1 MLQSSK
7 TQPLSTQAN
16 ALWNA
21 AGCFFYL
28 GCQWLTTIFVALFSS
43 NFENSG
49 VLAFAMSTGNMFS
62 ALGLYKIRTY
72 QVSDVNSDYSPNN
85 YVCFRFITI
94 GTAAFITILYLLA
107 STGLNTFT
115 FASIIYLLFKADE
128 TFNDVIFGIEQ
139 KADRMD
145 YIGKSQFMRGIA
157 TIIGFTVPLLLF
169 DSLIVAIFGMAI
181 LCMSVTLCYDRR
193 NAMLFGFTRPSI
205 NRLQI
210 KRLALACFMPTVANV
225 LATSIVSIARQKYGL
240 TYGEELLGIYA
251 SIATPAVLVQAAASY
266 LYSPLIGKL
275 ARTLAD
281 KGISVFRY
289 ELAKTLGAMLVAI
302 GIICLLVS
310 GLGVYGLPIL
320 FGDTITQYVWIFPFV
335 LISTGCV
342 AILYFVNDMLI
353 VVRKGAAQLV
363 INAIALFTT
372 ISCLDPLTATLS
384 MNGINVAVII
394 GCALSIMLGLAYI
407 FLGNKL

>member
-181 LCMSVTLCYDRR
+181 LCMSVTLC
-193 NAMLFGFTRPSI
+193 
-205 NRLQI
+205 
-210 KRLALACFMPTVANV
+210 
-225 LATSIVSIARQKYGL
+225 
-240 TYGEELLGIYA
+240 
-251 SIATPAVLVQAAASY
+251 
-266 LYSPLIGKL
+266 
-275 ARTLAD
+275 
-281 KGISVFRY
+281 
-289 ELAKTLGAMLVAI
+289 
-302 GIICLLVS
+302 
-310 GLGVYGLPIL
+310 
-320 FGDTITQYVWIFPFV
+320 
-335 LISTGCV
+335 
-342 AILYFVNDMLI
+342 
-353 VVRKGAAQLV
+353 
-363 INAIALFTT
+363 
-372 ISCLDPLTATLS
+372 
-384 MNGINVAVII
+384 
-394 GCALSIMLGLAYI
+394 
-407 FLGNKL
+407 